1 MHILLVIYIYLQV
14 LSLIPEESV
23 SGLEGAVDTDL
34 HELARFLPSR
44 VCPNI
49 IVIQM
54 LSALVTSSIK
64 ALKIYPFFL
73 VCIYSE
79 SGGTNFETLHYKIN
93 NGNQHCSWMP
103 KGKRN

>member
-64 ALKIYPFFL
+64 ALKMYPIFPCIL
-73 VCIYSE
+73 NLSENRKIYSE
-79 SGGTNFETLHYKIN
+79 SGRKKLKPCIL
-93 NGNQHCSWMP
+93 
-103 KGKRN
+103 K